1 MVVLSL
7 ILAAVAPG
15 IALLAYFYLKDKYDA
30 EPVRMVVRLF
40 LVGVLIVFPTMV
52 IQRGFMLGLG
62 DDPFVFSFLIS
73 GGIEEFLKW
82 FVIYFLLYS
91 HSAFDE
97 PYDGIVYAVAVAL
110 GFATLENVIYVL
122 YNHSSFSELIL
133 RAMLPVSG
141 HALFG
146 VIMGYY
152 LGMAK
157 FVPGQEKKFLILSLV
172 LPVIWHGSFDF
183 ILLKTDANWIWYIV
197 PFMSILW
204 LRSLWKIHNANAHS
218 PYRQIHR
225 EEEIKF

>member
-30 EPVRMVVRLF
+30 EPIRMVIRMF
-40 LVGVLIVFPTMV
+40 LIGVLIVFPTMV

-62 DDPFVFSFLIS
+62 ADPLVISFLIS
-73 GGIEEFLKW
+73 GGIEEFFKW
-82 FVIYFLLYS
+82 FIIFLLLYS
-91 HSAFDE
+91 HSVFDE

-122 YNHSSFSELIL
+122 YYHSSFSELIL
-133 RAMLPVSG
+133 RALLPVSG

-146 VIMGYY
+146 VVMGYY
-152 LGMAK
+152 LGIAK
-157 FVPGQEKKFLILSLV
+157 FAPRQGKKYLALSLA
-172 LPVIWHGSFDF
+172 LPILWHGSFDY
-183 ILLKTDANWIWYIV
+183 ILLKTDANWIWYII
-197 PFMSILW
+197 PFMSVLW
-204 LRSLWKIHNANAHS
+204 LRSLWKIRNANAHS
-218 PYRQIHR
+218 PYRQFHR